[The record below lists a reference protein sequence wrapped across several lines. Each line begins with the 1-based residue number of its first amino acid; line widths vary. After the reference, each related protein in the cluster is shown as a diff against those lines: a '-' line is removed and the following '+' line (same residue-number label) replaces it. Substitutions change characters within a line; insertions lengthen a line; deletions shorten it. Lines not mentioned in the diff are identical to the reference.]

1 MYIKSFNEPLQAAVS
16 HHYEKTGSFTVNVVY
31 QLLVHCSFRTS
42 TDLVLSLVS
51 PVLLVILATSS
62 MHFQAVGFTKTVDM
76 DKTSEELPLNVS
88 AVVAKE
94 FLTEYNDLLVNGGK
108 SLYRLYSIDAQLIY
122 NSEKLSGI
130 DEIRKHIV
138 ESKFRSGVEKVAI
151 RSFHTEVLPSQT
163 LMIQAMGTLKIK
175 EKQGERMFTQILTIQ
190 SKSETSYYI
199 RNEMLSIVDM
209 ENESGIT
216 NKEIV
221 IKKEMPQNTD
231 GCEISQKQKS
241 GIVNC
246 DAAEKHNCALRID
259 KQSVSVEINDDSST
273 TLSKKKTDRNLVD
286 DESQITSEWKFDD
299 LSEDESR
306 RLKMNQLFDLKN
318 NDGDE
323 KNSHEEKNRS
333 CNEEKLS
340 DPKTERNNETKP
352 NTWAEVVRN
361 GKSMGG
367 SVAHER
373 PNNNVTTMKSRRET
387 NTYQSRKVILKD
399 LPISTRR
406 RDLIVRFRVFG
417 FIDDISIR
425 IEFSPEKN
433 LKTKSALITFRDIT
447 AANLLLS
454 IDKLQ
459 THNAILAFCYFRRI
473 DHFII
478 THLME
483 LFLTAQRSSKEYRL
497 TNISDDID
505 FSYIYKSISME
516 KSKNR
521 SKKRCFGFICFLFM
535 AMSVVFMNEKYSILV
550 KFQEVVIA
558 ETLLALIENCF
569 ITSLFMGNGEE
580 ASWKICS

>member
-1 MYIKSFNEPLQAAVS
+1 MTFNHIFVEPIMPTFQVVIGSNIYVMYIPKRQFLIIMKKQFKFKHRNF
-16 HHYEKTGSFTVNVVY
+16 KGSFTVNVVY

-42 TDLVLSLVS
+42 TDLVLSLIS

-199 RNEMLSIVDM
+199 RNEMLNIVDM

-216 NKEIV
+216 NKEIKCHRIQMAV
-221 IKKEMPQNTD
+221 KFR
-231 GCEISQKQKS
+231 KS
-241 GIVNC
+241 KRVGF
-246 DAAEKHNCALRID
+246 AEKHNCALRID

-273 TLSKKKTDRNLVD
+273 TLSKSISLDCTDKAMVSEKTDRNLVD

-406 RDLIVRFRVFG
+406 RDLIVRFKVFG

-447 AANLLLS
+447 AASLLLS
-454 IDKLQ
+454 IDKVYL
-459 THNAILAFCYFRRI
+459 Y
-473 DHFII
+473 
-478 THLME
+478 
-483 LFLTAQRSSKEYRL
+483 
-497 TNISDDID
+497 
-505 FSYIYKSISME
+505 
-516 KSKNR
+516 
-521 SKKRCFGFICFLFM
+521 G
-535 AMSVVFMNEKYSILV
+535 
-550 KFQEVVIA
+550 
-558 ETLLALIENCF
+558 TLLTVLPYVRN
-569 ITSLFMGNGEE
+569 
-580 ASWKICS
+580 